1 MDAYYF
7 FEEELITKM
16 HTSFINRFNLDQGA
30 AAELTLEVLEMLK
43 MSDSNLNEISTLYL
57 Q

>member
-16 HTSFINRFNLDQGA
+16 YSSFTDRFNLDQGS
-30 AAELTLEVLEMLK
+30 AAELTLEILELLK
-43 MSDSNLNEISTLYL
+43 LSESNLYEINSLYL

>member
-16 HTSFINRFNLDQGA
+16 HTSFISRFNLDQGS
-30 AAELTLEVLEMLK
+30 AAELTLEILELLK
-43 MSDSNLNEISTLYL
+43 MSDSNLNEINSLYL

>member
-16 HTSFINRFNLDQGA
+16 HTSFTDRFNLDQGA
-30 AAELTLEVLEMLK
+30 AAELTLEILELLK
-43 MSDSNLNEISTLYL
+43 MSESNLHEINSLYL
-57 Q
+57 H

>member
-16 HTSFINRFNLDQGA
+16 HTSFIHRFNLDQGC
-30 AAELTLEVLEMLK
+30 AAELTLEILELLK
-43 MSDSNLNEISTLYL
+43 MSDSNLNEINTLYL